1 MMKGTLEL
9 IGMEFH
15 AFHGCLP
22 QERVEGATY
31 LVDFRASCDIS
42 AAAES
47 DNLADAVDYGRIYD
61 IVAAEMAIP
70 SNLIEHVGARI
81 VRAINAEFPDL
92 GEFEVSVAKLNPP
105 VAGKATWS
113 RITVKNG

>member
-1 MMKGTLEL
+1 MMKAVLEL

-47 DNLADAVDYGRIYD
+47 DELADTVDYGRIHD
-61 IVAAEMAIP
+61 IVAAEMAVP

-81 VRAINAEFPDL
+81 VRAIKAEFPDL

-105 VAGKATWS
+105 VAGKAAWS
-113 RITVKNG
+113 RITVKNE